1 MAQTSIA
8 ANPTAGIAGDLAS
21 PLNGSVIVSK
31 RAAEAIP
38 FGVFVVLTADDE
50 DTCELPDAAG
60 EATGGRGLGVALR
73 KPEDVSGA
81 YAAGEEVK
89 ILSVGEV
96 WVEVETGATAG
107 THAYVRHTDG
117 GSDQLGQLDD
127 AADGSEQD
135 QTSGVTFTTTIDAA
149 GGLAKVR
156 LDRPFEPVA

>member
-1 MAQTSIA
+1 MAQTTIQ

-50 DTCELPDAAG
+50 DTCELPDAAS
-60 EATGGRGLGVALR
+60 EAAGARGLGVALR
-73 KPEDVSGA
+73 KPEDVSGG
-81 YAAGEEVK
+81 YTAGEEVK

-107 THAYVRHTDG
+107 TQAYIRYASGT
-117 GSDQLGQLDD
+117 STQLGELDD
-127 AADGSEQD
+127 TSEAMANEQ
-135 QTSGVTFTTTIDAA
+135 SPGVVFTTTQASA

-156 LDRPFEPVA
+156 LDRPFA